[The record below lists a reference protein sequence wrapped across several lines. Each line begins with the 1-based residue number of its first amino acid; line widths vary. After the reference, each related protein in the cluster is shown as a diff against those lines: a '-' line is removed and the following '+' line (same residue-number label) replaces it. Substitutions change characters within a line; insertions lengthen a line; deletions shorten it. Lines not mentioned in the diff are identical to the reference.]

1 VSGVLAPRCEHTLG
15 ASTGDVEASRCILAL
30 ARAEDRMDRVLEAA
44 LAPVGLTPQ
53 KFNVLMELA
62 ASPDG
67 RLSLSE
73 VGRRLIRSA
82 ANVTTLVDRLE
93 ADGLVRRVGDP
104 ADRRVTLAEI
114 TQPGWRVLRPA
125 ARAVFAA
132 ERRILRQL
140 SPSDRR
146 RLTRL
151 LEGVEPLPDGVPSR
165 RTDAPGADR
174 FGVARV
180 PST

>member
-1 VSGVLAPRCEHTLG
+1 MRSSNR
-15 ASTGDVEASRCILAL
+15 DVEASRCILAV
-30 ARAEDRMDRVLEAA
+30 ARAEDRMDRVLKAA

-93 ADGLVRRVGDP
+93 GDGFVRRVGDP
-104 ADRRVTLAEI
+104 IDGRVTLAQI
-114 TQPGWRVLRPA
+114 TQSGWRVLRSA
-125 ARAVFAA
+125 ARAVFTA
-132 ERRILRQL
+132 ERRILREL
-140 SPSDRR
+140 SPGERR
-146 RLTRL
+146 RLTGL
-151 LEGVEPLPDGVPSR
+151 LGEVEPPDGEVTSR
-165 RTDAPGADR
+165 RTDAPGTGRSRRSRGKDR
-174 FGVARV
+174 
-180 PST
+180 